1 MFKISKLRTKVWVR
15 RENYWNSAISEN
27 TAIEIT
33 EWVEALNLGHRTAHD
48 QWKLN
53 SKEAVMMFMLVWG

>member
-15 RENYWNSAISEN
+15 RASHWNDAISADDAE
-27 TAIEIT
+27 EIT
-33 EWVEALNLGHRTAHD
+33 EWVETLNLGRRVAYD
-48 QWKLN
+48 RWKLN